1 MIRHLARLTQPIAG
15 DPQNLGIAVYAEPVG
30 AGWRMPPA
38 RDQGFEGVACV
49 DDAARAAI
57 VFLRLQAH
65 GEPNPPRHLAR
76 GLLRFVA
83 SMQSDD
89 GRFAN
94 FIVDW
99 DGRKNLDGP
108 TSVLGGP
115 WSARATHALAV
126 GAVVLG
132 DDDMADAARRGL
144 AALDANDENLDVHAI
159 AALAALELWR
169 LTRTPADARR
179 CRMICQTIA
188 AGCVDD
194 ALRDHA
200 DLADVH
206 LWGHLQEVALCEV
219 GRTFGDD
226 ELIEIARRSADAVLI
241 PALEHLARNSC
252 QSFEAGC
259 VAVGLD
265 AVARATGLGMYADAA
280 RRAQA
285 WFIGANAAQA
295 SVYDPHQGVVF
306 DGIDANRVSVN
317 AGAEAS
323 IEGANALL
331 GTLCHPRG
339 QGRAAIGIETRD
351 HLRVRDRCPAPTY
364 ARVPAT

>member
-15 DPQNLGIAVYAEPVG
+15 DPRHLGIAVYAEPEG
-30 AGWRMPPA
+30 TGWRMPPA
-38 RDQGFEGVACV
+38 CDQGFEGVACV

-65 GEPNPPRHLAR
+65 REPDPPRHLAR

-83 SMQSDD
+83 SMQADD

-99 DGRKNLDGP
+99 EGRKNLDGP

-132 DDDMADAARRGL
+132 DDEMADAARRGL
-144 AALDANDENLDVHAI
+144 AALDADDENLDVHAI

-169 LTRTPADARR
+169 LTRTPADAQR
-179 CRMICQTIA
+179 CRAICQTIVT
-188 AGCVDD
+188 GRVDD

-200 DLADVH
+200 DVADIH
-206 LWGHLQEVALCEV
+206 LWGHLQEVALCEA
-219 GRTFGDD
+219 GTSFGDD
-226 ELIEIARRSADAVLI
+226 ELIEIARRSADTVLI
-241 PALEHLARNSC
+241 PALDHLARNSC
-252 QSFEAGC
+252 QSFEASC
-259 VAVGLD
+259 VAMGLD
-265 AVARATGLGMYADAA
+265 AVARATGLRMYAGAA

-285 WFIGANAAQA
+285 WFMGANAAQTR
-295 SVYDPHQGVVF
+295 VYDAHRGVVF
-306 DGIDANRVSVN
+306 DGVDENRVSVN

-331 GTLCHPRG
+331 GTICHRPGSEARRVAPAAYVSA
-339 QGRAAIGIETRD
+339 QLRA
-351 HLRVRDRCPAPTY
+351 
-364 ARVPAT
+364 